1 MALERRFCGDYK
13 IGLINRIR
21 YPLFAIYV
29 LETNGITDEEKEK
42 FVNGFLKKYMSCKE
56 YRNSVKG
63 KLLHLKQNSIGDI
76 YDNRSVFGKH
86 IQETG
91 ENSHYVLIK
100 DSSICGSSVLSSQD
114 IYHNKIR

>member
-29 LETNGITDEEKEK
+29 LESNGITDEEKEK

-76 YDNRSVFGKH
+76 YDSDSFHEYINL
-86 IQETG
+86 TN
-91 ENSHYVLIK
+91 ENYNYVLIK
-100 DSSICGSSVLSSQD
+100 DSSICGGTIICWD
-114 IYHNKIR
+114 DKHFNRMH